1 MPPWFNHQGLQC
13 RHAGRA
19 LIRVLCCVVLLAR
32 LASQAGVGYK
42 LFQRAPS
49 LVSRVL
55 RHRLLNNLVLTVVEA
70 SAGEL
75 GAVYSSSSW

>member
-1 MPPWFNHQGLQC
+1 MQTCRAGLDSC
-13 RHAGRA
+13 V
-19 LIRVLCCVVLLAR
+19 VLCCVVLCCWLV
-32 LASQAGVGYK
+32 SQAGVGYK